1 MTKLICVGKIKEKY
15 LKEAINEYQKRLS
28 KYTKLDIV
36 ELKDITYDDIDK
48 VKKEEGENILKNIKN
63 TDNVIILD
71 INGQELTSVELAKK
85 IENLEQQNSDL
96 TFIIGGSYGLSEEVK
111 QRANY
116 SLSFSKLTFP
126 HQLFRVIF
134 LEQLYR
140 TYKIRNNESYHK
152 DSVKSFMEN

>member
-28 KYTKLDIV
+28 KYTKLDII

-152 DSVKSFMEN
+152 

>member
-28 KYTKLDIV
+28 KYTKLDII

-63 TDNVIILD
+63 SDNVIILD
-71 INGQELTSVELAKK
+71 INGQELTSADLAKK
-85 IENLEQQNSDL
+85 IEKLEQQNSDL

-152 DSVKSFMEN
+152 

>member
-28 KYTKLDIV
+28 KYTKLDII
-36 ELKDITYDDIDK
+36 ELKDINYDDIDK
-48 VKKEEGENILKNIKN
+48 VKKEEGENILKNIRN
-63 TDNVIILD
+63 SDNVIILD
-71 INGQELTSVELAKK
+71 INGQELTSAELAKK
-85 IENLEQQNSDL
+85 IEKLEQQNSDL

-152 DSVKSFMEN
+152 

>member
-28 KYTKLDIV
+28 KYTKLDII

-48 VKKEEGENILKNIKN
+48 VKKEEGENILENIKN
-63 TDNVIILD
+63 SDNVIILD
-71 INGQELTSVELAKK
+71 INGQELTSAELAKK
-85 IENLEQQNSDL
+85 IEKLEQQNSDL

-152 DSVKSFMEN
+152 

>member
-1 MTKLICVGKIKEKY
+1 MIKLICVGKIKEKY
-15 LKEAINEYQKRLS
+15 LKEAIDEYKKRLS
-28 KYTKLDIV
+28 KYTKLDII

-63 TDNVIILD
+63 SDNVIILD
-71 INGQELTSVELAKK
+71 INGQELTSLELSKK
-85 IENLEQQNSDL
+85 IESLEQQNSDL

-111 QRANY
+111 KRANY

-126 HQLFRVIF
+126 HQLFRVVF

-152 DSVKSFMEN
+152 

>member
-28 KYTKLDIV
+28 KYTKLDII

-63 TDNVIILD
+63 SDNVIILD
-71 INGQELTSVELAKK
+71 INGQELTSAELAKK
-85 IENLEQQNSDL
+85 IEKLEQQNSDL

-116 SLSFSKLTFP
+116 SLSFSKLAFP
-126 HQLFRVIF
+126 HQLFRVVF
-134 LEQLYR
+134 VEQLYR

-152 DSVKSFMEN
+152 

>member
-28 KYTKLDIV
+28 KYTKLDII

-63 TDNVIILD
+63 SDNVIILD
-71 INGQELTSVELAKK
+71 INGQELTSAELAKK
-85 IENLEQQNSDL
+85 IEKLEQQNSDL

-134 LEQLYR
+134 LEHLYR

-152 DSVKSFMEN
+152 

>member
-15 LKEAINEYQKRLS
+15 LKEDINEYQKRLS
-28 KYTKLDIV
+28 KYTKLDII

-63 TDNVIILD
+63 SDNVIILD
-71 INGQELTSVELAKK
+71 INGQELTSAELAKK
-85 IENLEQQNSDL
+85 IEKLEQQNSDL

-152 DSVKSFMEN
+152 